1 MKKLGRALCVFCASM
16 TLLGG
21 TGLVSYAATEDTTI
35 VAEDAVIEVQEKT
48 SQVEAL
54 QSRALTQGKI
64 NANGVIFRQFK
75 STNAPSLGTLYSGDI
90 MILSSAQKLLHMS
103 AIMSG
108 QPCWLE
114 VYSVKLNRTGY
125 ILSIYLSYK

>member
-35 VAEDAVIEVQEKT
+35 VAEDALIEVQEKT

-54 QSRALTQGKI
+54 QSEPLSQLKI
-64 NANGVIFRQFK
+64 NANGVILRKVK
-75 STNAPSLGTLYSGDI
+75 STNGQSLGTLYSGDVVVVT
-90 MILSSAQKLLHMS
+90 LSQRVVWLATN
-103 AIMSG
+103 ATG
-108 QPCWLE
+108 QPSWIE

-125 ILSIYLSYK
+125 VLSIYLNQ

>member
-35 VAEDAVIEVQEKT
+35 VAEDALIEVQEKT

-54 QSRALTQGKI
+54 QSEPLSQLKI
-64 NANGVIFRQFK
+64 NANGVILRKVK
-75 STNAPSLGTLYSGDI
+75 STNGQSLGTLYNGDVVVVT
-90 MILSSAQKLLHMS
+90 LSQKMVWLTTK
-103 AIMSG
+103 ATG
-108 QPCWLE
+108 QPGWIE

-125 ILSIYLSYK
+125 VLSIYLN